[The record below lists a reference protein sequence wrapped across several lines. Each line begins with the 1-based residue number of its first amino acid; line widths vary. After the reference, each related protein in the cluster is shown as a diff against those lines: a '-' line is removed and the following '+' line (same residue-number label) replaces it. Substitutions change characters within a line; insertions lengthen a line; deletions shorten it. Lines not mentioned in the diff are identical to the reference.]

1 MALKHLL
8 AGVAAIGLM
17 AQPALAQQQDTT
29 GQQQQPPAQAG
40 EQQQLAQEDME
51 FARKAAEG
59 GLKEVRLGELAQQ
72 QAESEE
78 VQQFGQRM
86 VEDHGQAN
94 EQLKQIAEQKGIE
107 LPQELP
113 DDAQQL
119 HDELQEKSGA
129 EFDQAYMDEMVSDHE
144 EDVETFEDYVESAQD
159 PDLRNFAEQT
169 LPTLREHLELAR
181 QTQEQVV
188 AAAGEMEQP
197 DAAIEAEQEEA
208 MEGEAATEAEQQAA
222 TQPQGEISLEEVLGS
237 SVVNSAGE
245 EVAEIEDIVLD
256 ANQKYYAILSV
267 GGFLGIGDKKVAIPL
282 DQLQL
287 GEDQVYLMSAQTE
300 EQLEEM
306 PEYEEDQYQ
315 PLQRG

>member
-8 AGVAAIGLM
+8 AGVAAVGLM

-72 QAESEE
+72 AAAEE
-78 VQQFGQRM
+78 VKQFGQRM
-86 VEDHGQAN
+86 VEDHGRAN
-94 EQLKQIAEQKGIE
+94 EELKQIADQKGIE
-107 LPQELP
+107 LPQEMP

-119 HDELQEKSGA
+119 YDELQQKSGA

-144 EDVETFEDYVESAQD
+144 EDIEEFESYVESAQD
-159 PDLRNFAEQT
+159 PDLRTFAEQT

-181 QTQEQVV
+181 QTREQVV
-188 AAAGEMEQP
+188 AGAGEMEQP
-197 DAAIEAEQEEA
+197 DAAIEAEQQET
-208 MEGEAATEAEQQAA
+208 MEGEATTQTQQQAA
-222 TQPQGEISLEEVLGS
+222 TQPQGEIRIEEVLGS

-256 ANQKYYAILSV
+256 QNQKHYAILSV

-287 GEDQVYLMSAQTE
+287 GEDQVYLMSAETE
-300 EQLEEM
+300 EQLEQM

-315 PLQRG
+315 PVQRG

>member
-1 MALKHLL
+1 MALKHVL

-29 GQQQQPPAQAG
+29 GQQQPPAQAG

-107 LPQELP
+107 LPRELP

-119 HDELQEKSGA
+119 HDELQQKSGA

-144 EDVETFEDYVESAQD
+144 EDVEAFEDYVESAQD

-197 DAAIEAEQEEA
+197 DAAIEAEQQ
-208 MEGEAATEAEQQAA
+208 MEGAATVPTEQQAA
-222 TQPQGEISLEEVLGS
+222 TQPEGEISMEEVLGS
-237 SVVNSAGE
+237 TVVNSAGE

>member
-17 AQPALAQQQDTT
+17 SQPALAQQQDTT

-72 QAESEE
+72 AAAEE
-78 VQQFGQRM
+78 VKQFGQRM
-86 VEDHGQAN
+86 VEDHGRAN
-94 EQLKQIAEQKGIE
+94 EELKQIAEQKGIE
-107 LPQELP
+107 LPQEMP

-119 HDELQEKSGA
+119 YDELQQKSGA

-144 EDVETFEDYVESAQD
+144 EDVQEFEDYVESAQD

-169 LPTLREHLELAR
+169 LPTLREHLDLAK

-188 AAAGEMEQP
+188 AGTGEMEQP
-197 DAAIEAEQEEA
+197 DAAIEAEQQET
-208 MEGEAATEAEQQAA
+208 MDGEATTQTQQQAA
-222 TQPQGEISLEEVLGS
+222 TQPQGEIRIEEVLGS

-256 ANQKYYAILSV
+256 QNQKHYAILSV

-287 GEDQVYLMSAQTE
+287 GEDQVYLMSAETE
-300 EQLEEM
+300 EQLEQM

>member
-86 VEDHGQAN
+86 VEDHGQVN

-113 DDAQQL
+113 DEAQQL
-119 HDELQEKSGA
+119 HDELQQNSGA

-144 EDVETFEDYVESAQD
+144 EDVEAFEDYVESAQD
-159 PDLRNFAEQT
+159 PDLRTFAEQT

-197 DAAIEAEQEEA
+197 DAAIEAEQQ
-208 MEGEAATEAEQQAA
+208 MQGEATTEAEQQAV
-222 TQPQGEISLEEVLGS
+222 TQPQGEISIEEVLGS
-237 SVVNSAGE
+237 TVVNSAGE

-315 PLQRG
+315 PIQRG

>member
-119 HDELQEKSGA
+119 HDELQQKSGA

-208 MEGEAATEAEQQAA
+208 MEGAATTEAEQQAA
-222 TQPQGEISLEEVLGS
+222 TQPQGEISIEEVLGS

-245 EVAEIEDIVLD
+245 EIAEIEDIVLD
-256 ANQKYYAILSV
+256 ENQEYYAILSV
-267 GGFLGIGDKKVAIPL
+267 GGFLGIGDKKVAVPL

-287 GEDQVYLMSAQTE
+287 SEDKVYLMTAETE
-300 EQLEEM
+300 EQLEQM
-306 PEYEEDQYQ
+306 PEYDEDQYQ
-315 PLQRG
+315 PFQRG

>member
-72 QAESEE
+72 AAAEE
-78 VQQFGQRM
+78 VKQFGQRM
-86 VEDHGQAN
+86 VEDHGRAN
-94 EQLKQIAEQKGIE
+94 EELKQIADQKGIE
-107 LPQELP
+107 LPQEMP

-119 HDELQEKSGA
+119 YDELQQKSGA

-144 EDVETFEDYVESAQD
+144 EDIEEFESYVESAQD
-159 PDLRNFAEQT
+159 PDLRTFAEQT

-188 AAAGEMEQP
+188 AGAGEMEQP
-197 DAAIEAEQEEA
+197 DAAIEAEQQET
-208 MEGEAATEAEQQAA
+208 MEGEATTQTQQQAA
-222 TQPQGEISLEEVLGS
+222 TQPQGEIRIEEVLGS

-256 ANQKYYAILSV
+256 QNQKHYAILSV

-287 GEDQVYLMSAQTE
+287 GEDQVYLMSAETE
-300 EQLEEM
+300 EQLEQM

-315 PLQRG
+315 PVQRG

>member
-208 MEGEAATEAEQQAA
+208 MEGAATTEAEQQAA
-222 TQPQGEISLEEVLGS
+222 TQPQGEISIEEVLGS

-245 EVAEIEDIVLD
+245 EIAEIEDIVLD
-256 ANQKYYAILSV
+256 ENQEYYAILSV
-267 GGFLGIGDKKVAIPL
+267 GGFLGIGDKKVAVPL

-287 GEDQVYLMSAQTE
+287 SEDKVYLMTAETE
-300 EQLEEM
+300 EQLEQM
-306 PEYEEDQYQ
+306 PEYDEDQYQ
-315 PLQRG
+315 PFQRG

>member
-40 EQQQLAQEDME
+40 EQQLAQEDME

-59 GLKEVRLGELAQQ
+59 GLKEVRLGELAEQ
-72 QAESEE
+72 QAESAE

-94 EQLKQIAEQKGIE
+94 EELKRIAEQKGVE

-119 HDELQEKSGA
+119 HDELQQKSSA

-144 EDVETFEDYVESAQD
+144 QDVEEFESYVESAQD
-159 PDLRNFAEQT
+159 TDLRNFAEQT

-181 QTQEQVV
+181 QTREQVV

-197 DAAIEAEQEEA
+197 DAAVEAQQQ
-208 MEGEAATEAEQQAA
+208 MEGEATAPTEQHAA
-222 TQPQGEISLEEVLGS
+222 TQPQGEISIDEVLGS
-237 SVVNSAGE
+237 TVVNSAGE

>member
-119 HDELQEKSGA
+119 HDELQQKSGA

-159 PDLRNFAEQT
+159 PDLRNFTEQT

-197 DAAIEAEQEEA
+197 DAAIQAEQEET

-245 EVAEIEDIVLD
+245 EVAEIEDIVLGQD
-256 ANQKYYAILSV
+256 QKYYAILSV

>member
-8 AGVAAIGLM
+8 AGVATIGLM
-17 AQPALAQQQDTT
+17 AQPALAQQTETT

-51 FARKAAEG
+51 FATKAAEG

-72 QAESEE
+72 QAESQEA
-78 VQQFGQRM
+78 QQFGQRM

-119 HDELQEKSGA
+119 RDELQQKSGA

-144 EDVETFEDYVESAQD
+144 EDIEEFEDYVESAQD

-197 DAAIEAEQEEA
+197 DAAIEAEQQ
-208 MEGEAATEAEQQAA
+208 MEGAATAPTDQQAA
-222 TQPQGEISLEEVLGS
+222 TQPQGEISMEEVLGS
-237 SVVNSAGE
+237 TVVNSAGE